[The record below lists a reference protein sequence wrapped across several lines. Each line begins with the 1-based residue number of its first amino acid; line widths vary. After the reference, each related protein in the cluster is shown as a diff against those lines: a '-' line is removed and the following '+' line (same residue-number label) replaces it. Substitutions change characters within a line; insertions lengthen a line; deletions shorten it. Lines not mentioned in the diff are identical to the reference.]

1 MGSEIQNVLNGL
13 KIYIIT
19 IVRKCIPYDDDDGG
33 FLSLGTNIIGYDV
46 FLLLLSLA
54 INVW

>member
-13 KIYIIT
+13 KIYIIA

-54 INVW
+54 INV

>member
-13 KIYIIT
+13 KIYIT
-19 IVRKCIPYDDDDGG
+19 IVRKCILYDDDDGG

-54 INVW
+54 INV

>member
-1 MGSEIQNVLNGL
+1 MSERIIHGFRNSKCAEWTKNICIQ
-13 KIYIIT
+13 
-19 IVRKCIPYDDDDGG
+19 YDDDDGV

-54 INVW
+54 INV